1 MDTFKSLHGFT
12 FVSMARKRKY
22 KMVRIPEAEYDEL
35 VHAKR
40 ELMRKGLDSLPEDL
54 YEDQDEESDDDEDE
68 EDGNFTMGLLV
79 GLGAAALVY
88 LLTKNKQQGG
98 TIR

>member
-1 MDTFKSLHGFT
+1 
-12 FVSMARKRKY
+12 MALKRKY
-22 KMVRIPEAEYDEL
+22 KMVRIPEDEYDALLE
-35 VHAKR
+35 ARR
-40 ELMRKGLDSLPEDL
+40 ELMRKGLDRLPREVLEDD
-54 YEDQDEESDDDEDE
+54 EADEEDEEE

-98 TIR
+98 EIR

>member
-1 MDTFKSLHGFT
+1 
-12 FVSMARKRKY
+12 
-22 KMVRIPEAEYDEL
+22 MVRIPEDEYDEL
-35 VHAKR
+35 VRAKR

-54 YEDQDEESDDDEDE
+54 YQDDEGDEEEEDE
-68 EDGNFTMGLLV
+68 EEGNFTMGLLV

-98 TIR
+98 DTR

>member
-1 MDTFKSLHGFT
+1 
-12 FVSMARKRKY
+12 MALKRKY
-22 KMVRIPEAEYDEL
+22 KMVRIPENEYDALLE
-35 VHAKR
+35 ARR
-40 ELMRKGLDSLPEDL
+40 ELMRKGLDRLPREVLEDD
-54 YEDQDEESDDDEDE
+54 EADEEDEDE

-98 TIR
+98 EIR

>member
-1 MDTFKSLHGFT
+1 
-12 FVSMARKRKY
+12 MARKRKY
-22 KMVRIPEAEYDEL
+22 KMVRIPEDEYDEL
-35 VHAKR
+35 LNARR

-54 YEDQDEESDDDEDE
+54 YADEDDEDEDE

-98 TIR
+98 ETR

>member
-1 MDTFKSLHGFT
+1 M
-12 FVSMARKRKY
+12 VRKRRY
-22 KMVRIPEAEYDEL
+22 KMVRIPEDEYDEL
-35 VHAKR
+35 VRAKR

-54 YEDQDEESDDDEDE
+54 YQDDEGDEEEEDE
-68 EDGNFTMGLLV
+68 EEGNFTMGLLV

-98 TIR
+98 DMR

>member
-1 MDTFKSLHGFT
+1 M
-12 FVSMARKRKY
+12 VRKRRY
-22 KMVRIPEAEYDEL
+22 KMVRIPEDEYDEL
-35 VHAKR
+35 VRARR

-54 YEDQDEESDDDEDE
+54 YQDDEGDEEEEDE
-68 EDGNFTMGLLV
+68 EEGNFTMGLLV

-98 TIR
+98 DMR